1 MPGTPTRVVCMK
13 TVIEPFRIKMVE
25 PIKLTTLEQR
35 ERLIQKA
42 HYNPFLLRAEDVI
55 IDLLTDSGTGAM
67 SSEAWGAM
75 MRGDESYAGARSWYR
90 FRDTVKDIFGFE
102 QVIPTHQGRAA
113 EHILFSVMVKPDS
126 IVPNNTHFDTTR
138 ANIEFVGGTALDMPC
153 AEADDL
159 DSDDPFKGNM
169 DIAALEQLVAEQGPE
184 KIPVIMVTVT
194 NNSGGGQPVSMANI
208 REISRVA
215 RAAGIPFY
223 IDACRFAE
231 NAYFIRQ
238 RESGYG
244 NTAAIDIARE
254 MFSYAD
260 GCTMSAK
267 KDAFGNIGGFLCTND
282 AALAHK
288 ERNILILT
296 EGFPTYGGLAG
307 RDLEAIAV
315 GLREILDEHYLDYR
329 LFSTRYVVNH
339 LREAGIPVM
348 APAGGHAVYLDARRF
363 LPHIDS
369 LQYPG
374 QALAVEFYLEA
385 GIRAV
390 EIGTVMFGADPHT
403 GEEHPARLDLLR
415 LAIPRRVYTQSH
427 MDYVLEAI
435 GLVWARRDNIRGMK
449 IIKAPKY
456 LRHFTAHFDW
466 V

>member
-1 MPGTPTRVVCMK
+1 MK
-13 TVIEPFRIKMVE
+13 TIIEPFRIKMVE

-35 ERLIQKA
+35 QELIAAA

-55 IDLLTDSGTGAM
+55 IDLLTDSGTSAM
-67 SSEAWGAM
+67 SSQAWGAM
-75 MRGDESYAGARSWYR
+75 MQGDESYAGGRSWYR
-90 FRDTVKDIFGFE
+90 FRDTVQDIIGFD

-113 EHILFSVMVKPDS
+113 EHILFSVMVQPDS

-138 ANIEFVGGTALDMPC
+138 ANIEFCGGKALDLPC
-153 AEADDL
+153 TEASDL
-159 DSDDPFKGNM
+159 YSEYPFKGNM
-169 DIAALEQLVAEQGPE
+169 DIAALEKLVREEGAER
-184 KIPVIMVTVT
+184 IPIIMVTIT

-208 REISRVA
+208 REISRIA
-215 RAAGIPFY
+215 RGAGIPFY

-231 NAYFIRQ
+231 NAQFIRR
-238 RESGYG
+238 REPGFEATS
-244 NTAAIDIARE
+244 AIDIARE

-267 KDAFGNIGGFLCTND
+267 KDSFANIGGFLCTND
-282 AALAHK
+282 ADLALR
-288 ERNILILT
+288 ERNILIMT

-315 GLREILDEHYLDYR
+315 GLREVLEESYLDYR
-329 LFSTRYVVNH
+329 LLSTRYVVEH
-339 LREAGIPVM
+339 LREAGIPVV

-363 LPHIDS
+363 LPHIEP

-374 QALAVEFYLEA
+374 QSLAVELYIEA

-390 EIGTVMFGADPHT
+390 EIGTVMFGSDPHT
-403 GEEHPARLDLLR
+403 GEERPARLELVR

-427 MDYVLEAI
+427 MDYVLESI
-435 GLVWARRDNIRGMK
+435 GLVWQRRDAIRGMR
-449 IIKAPKY
+449 ILRAPQF
-456 LRHFTAHFDW
+456 LRHFSAEFDW